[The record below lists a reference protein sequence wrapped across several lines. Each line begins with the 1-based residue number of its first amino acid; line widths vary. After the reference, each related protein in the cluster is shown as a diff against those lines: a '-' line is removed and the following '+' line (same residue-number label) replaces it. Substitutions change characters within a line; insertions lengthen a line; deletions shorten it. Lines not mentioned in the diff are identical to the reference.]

1 MKRLLPPI
9 LLVITWATI
18 IFANSFVPIGY
29 TLPAQWSY
37 VGIPIAVL
45 GILISFAGARMFKAE
60 ETNIMTF
67 DKPDKLVTTGLF
79 AWSRNLM
86 YLGFALCALGGAV
99 AMRTVSPLII
109 SGVFCIV
116 LDRWYVRFEEAMMHA
131 TFSADYA
138 SYCEQVRRWV

>member
-9 LLVITWATI
+9 LLVITWATM
-18 IFANSFVPIGY
+18 IFANSVVPIGY
-29 TLPAQWSY
+29 AFPAPWSY

-79 AWSRNLM
+79 AWSRNPM
-86 YLGFALCALGGAV
+86 YLGFAFCALGGALT
-99 AMRTVSPLII
+99 MGTVSPLII
-109 SGVFCIV
+109 SGVFCIA

-131 TFSADYA
+131 TFGANYA
-138 SYCEQVRRWV
+138 AYCEQVRRWV

>member
-1 MKRLLPPI
+1 MKRLLPPT
-9 LLVITWATI
+9 LLVITWATM
-18 IFANSFVPIGY
+18 IFANSVVPIGY
-29 TLPAQWSY
+29 TLPAPWSY

-45 GILISFAGARMFKAE
+45 GISISSAGARMFKAE

-79 AWSRNLM
+79 AWSRNPM
-86 YLGFALCALGGAV
+86 YLGFALCALGGAL
-99 AMRTVSPLII
+99 AMGTVSSLII

-131 TFSADYA
+131 TFGADFA